1 MHIRR
6 LASVLIAAVLAT
18 TLGGALAQADAAT
31 GPPGVRELAKAQ
43 TRLYAAYDGN
53 TGVSPT
59 RCGQGQRAGGVLGT
73 FLLPVL
79 AGTDTP
85 EPKTIRCR
93 TTARKVLVDAGG
105 FAITEDANGPSYP
118 LPFPDGDLVAFNRA
132 NLNAICD
139 DVVAHLMPSLGIPPA
154 VVTVDGMSAEPVP
167 VTTRWFIARHSPSL
181 ETQYADSIAL
191 GHPGLL
197 ATAFCGYKALVRLR
211 PGRHEVTVDYS
222 AIAGAVGTVYT
233 YWVDVRRDHHRTRV
247 AQTS

>member
-1 MHIRR
+1 MRIRR
-6 LASVLIAAVLAT
+6 LASVLIAAALAT
-18 TLGGALAQADAAT
+18 TLGGALAQADATT

-154 VVTVDGMSAEPVP
+154 VVTVDGNVRETSA
-167 VTTRWFIARHSPSL
+167 
-181 ETQYADSIAL
+181 
-191 GHPGLL
+191 GHD
-197 ATAFCGYKALVRLR
+197 ALVHR
-211 PGRHEVTVDYS
+211 PALADARD
-222 AIAGAVGTVYT
+222 A
-233 YWVDVRRDHHRTRV
+233 VRRLDRPAGTPVCSPPPSVATRRSSACV
-247 AQTS
+247 PAGTW